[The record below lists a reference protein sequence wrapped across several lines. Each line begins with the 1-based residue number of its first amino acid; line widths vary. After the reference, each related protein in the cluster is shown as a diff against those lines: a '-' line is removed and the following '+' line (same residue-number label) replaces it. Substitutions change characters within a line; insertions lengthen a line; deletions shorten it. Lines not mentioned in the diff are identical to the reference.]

1 MKNNKTKPGS
11 SGRKHM
17 EKEKTKH
24 KEEDNNVMVGA
35 PPTCNLANARKVG
48 PWLKGLQRV
57 WFGGGRKR
65 A

>member
-17 EKEKTKH
+17 EKEKIKH
-24 KEEDNNVMVGA
+24 KEEDNNVMVEA
-35 PPTCNLANARKVG
+35 PPTCNQANARKVG

-57 WFGGGRKR
+57 
-65 A
+65 